1 LISKQVVVVVAAVAI
16 ALLGYLGVLAERPWL
31 VGLSAFL
38 VLVIVAAMVS
48 DVHRKVGIA
57 MAEIRA
63 VGATGPAALIEIREE
78 AASVGTSMGELRHTV
93 NELGQRIDAIERA
106 RVSAVSE
113 LASLRSQLLTRFDL
127 LNKDLSRG
135 LETMAKEVDGTGT
148 PDVANLSSLK
158 DQLISQID
166 ATLQIHHRLPTDGP
180 VPLMGGWAMSP
191 VGMKTLIDLASAP
204 EVSLIVECGSG
215 TSTIFLAMALERAGK
230 SNARVVSL
238 EHLDEYADLTRTQ
251 LQALGLDERVEVRVA
266 PLEPVTI
273 EAEDF
278 LWYSKSSYQDLS
290 GIDLLLV
297 DGPPGATGPKARF
310 PAYPVLKA
318 SLASRAVLILDD
330 TVRRDERR
338 IAETWL
344 KAQTLSRLNGY
355 PPGQYVFQ
363 HRSA

>member
-1 LISKQVVVVVAAVAI
+1 
-16 ALLGYLGVLAERPWL
+16 
-31 VGLSAFL
+31 
-38 VLVIVAAMVS
+38 
-48 DVHRKVGIA
+48 
-57 MAEIRA
+57 
-63 VGATGPAALIEIREE
+63 
-78 AASVGTSMGELRHTV
+78 
-93 NELGQRIDAIERA
+93 
-106 RVSAVSE
+106 
-113 LASLRSQLLTRFDL
+113 
-127 LNKDLSRG
+127 
-135 LETMAKEVDGTGT
+135 
-148 PDVANLSSLK
+148 
-158 DQLISQID
+158 
-166 ATLQIHHRLPTDGP
+166 
-180 VPLMGGWAMSP
+180 
-191 VGMKTLIDLASAP
+191 MKTLIDLASAP

-318 SLASRAVLILDD
+318 SLSSRAVLILDD

-344 KAQTLSRLNGY
+344 KEQTLSRLNGY